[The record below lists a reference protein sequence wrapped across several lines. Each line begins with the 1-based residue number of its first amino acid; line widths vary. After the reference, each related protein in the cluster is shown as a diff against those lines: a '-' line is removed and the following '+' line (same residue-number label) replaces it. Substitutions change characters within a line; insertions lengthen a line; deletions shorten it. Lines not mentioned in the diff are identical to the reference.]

1 MRTYF
6 LYLSLL
12 FSITL
17 FVFDLSA
24 QHQPYPVHETKSV
37 IMQDPYLIDP
47 SETGMTVA
55 WKTDTPA
62 HSKVVYGKVGEDLNL
77 TAENQ
82 EHGLLKVGTMHT
94 VRIENL
100 EPGTTYQY
108 KVMSRRVVKLN
119 PYWPAMGEWVES
131 EVYNFTTFDKN
142 KSEFT
147 FSAIT
152 DIHESN
158 QRINAFMDLIDWEKT
173 DFLVH
178 TGDAYHY
185 LSSED
190 QVFGSFLSSIA
201 KGLKQEKPLVYVRGN
216 HELRGPFAR
225 NLFDYIPIHEG
236 RYYYARNH
244 GPAHFIILD
253 SGEDKPDSTNVYAG
267 LNRLKEYRE
276 IEYEWFKNH
285 IKTDESAQNSPFRI
299 ILMHDPRWG
308 WVDEENDKWTEVAND
323 GKINL
328 MISGH
333 WHRFRRVNPGEGDGN
348 QYPIL
353 VLGQQE
359 IALVNVNEERIH
371 VEVRN
376 TDDELVDEFEI
387 DPNNK
392 ITDLKD

>member
-1 MRTYF
+1 MKRIF
-6 LYLSLL
+6 LPLWCILL
-12 FSITL
+12 FYS
-17 FVFDLSA
+17 VSQA
-24 QHQPYPVHETKSV
+24 QHQPYPVHETKPV

-47 SETGMTVA
+47 SETGMTIA

-62 HSKVVYGKVGEDLNL
+62 HSKVVYGKKGEDLDQI
-77 TAENQ
+77 AENQ

-94 VRIENL
+94 VRIDDL

-108 KVMSRRVVKLN
+108 KVMSRRVVQLK
-119 PYWPAMGEWVES
+119 PYWPEMGHWVES
-131 EVYNFTTFDKN
+131 EVYSFTTFDKE
-142 KSEFT
+142 KPEIA

-158 QRINAFMDLIDWEKT
+158 QRINTFMNLIDWDQT

-185 LSSED
+185 LSSEE
-190 QVFGSFLSSIA
+190 QVFSSFLTSIA
-201 KGLKQEKPLVYVRGN
+201 KGLKQEKPLVYIRGN

-236 RYYYARNH
+236 RYYYARDH

-276 IEYEWFKNH
+276 IEYKWFKNH
-285 IKTDESAQNSPFRI
+285 MENDESVKNSPFRI

-308 WVDEENDKWTEVAND
+308 WMDGENDKWTEVAND

-333 WHRFRRVNPGEGDGN
+333 WHRFRRVNPGDGDGN

-359 IALVNVNEERIH
+359 IAHVKVNENRIH

-376 TDDELVDEFEI
+376 TDDEWVDEFEI
-387 DPNNK
+387 DRNGK
-392 ITDLKD
+392 IIDIEK